1 MRHLILMAFAG
12 LALAGCNGGEDFSDA
27 TVPGCPLGAN
37 CDINPRGDSLIELQ
51 GPRVANLGY
60 QCGNS
65 NGYTRDEAYTPA
77 GANIEVPAFH
87 ALCPASSRSIEFY
100 IGSAIFEGNRVSLGS
115 YLLPQQLRKG
125 TYQLTLADLIE
136 SPRRTAVQEGDAGTA
151 SPVLNRS
158 ALLHA
163 LNQQGNDPDA
173 TIIIPGEQDL
183 PADSGDPNTIL
194 DAQPELAAENGFN
207 YSDFDEFKAA
217 WQRFIDRV
225 NTETPIE
232 GFANDTGA
240 YETRVV
246 EGNNRSRAGL
256 YTFEIAGE
264 CIIIGGCEFGGED
277 SSVVSFTLNA
287 LVLPDGDILGGGL
300 GVRASE
306 EGGNEVL
313 DYLGFKS
320 TAGLSDLLELQNQDD
335 DSLPVNLLNAD
346 INAGNSDAPA
356 SDTEAQISGRFLGSS
371 LYAGV
376 DIDGNSDFRL
386 DLPSASPALQ
396 QEEKGEMTGELLG
409 AQLTGD
415 PLPFRATKTG
425 FVQAQP
431 NISPDLIGDYT
442 IRLMRA
448 CVTESDFESGDCRQ
462 IPDATPDEEIEF
474 GEEVDSTLINCDAQG
489 NNCIIAGNYPE
500 TIGEVEISEER
511 PRIDENMVGEFC
523 LSINSEG
530 LITTGD
536 YGVCGIKHAV
546 GMITRTFSEPNSAN
560 VSIRLA
566 PGIDVREYAPHYNAT
581 IEGRID
587 LDDDDQC
594 GPLYRLSDSGFD
606 IGLRARWLEE
616 TFLPRIVLAGFGEEP
631 SDAELLQYN
640 SLRSGAV
647 QFFKGAPGD
656 QDCDPMEQTP

>member
-60 QCGNS
+60 RCGNS
-65 NGYTRDEAYTPA
+65 NGYTRDEAYTPD
-77 GANIEVPAFH
+77 GLNIEVPAFH

-136 SPRRTAVQEGDAGTA
+136 SPRRIAVQEGAVGTA

-163 LNQQGNDPDA
+163 LNQQGNDPEA
-173 TIIIPGEQDL
+173 KIIIPGEQDL

-217 WQRFIDRV
+217 WQGFIDRV
-225 NTETPIE
+225 NTETPID
-232 GFANDTGA
+232 GFANDTGT

-264 CIIIGGCEFGGED
+264 CIILEGCDFGGED
-277 SSVVSFTLNA
+277 GSTVSFTLNA

-306 EGGNEVL
+306 GGNEVL
-313 DYLGFKS
+313 DYLGFNS
-320 TAGLSDLLELQNQDD
+320 TAGLSDILELQNQGD
-335 DSLPVNLLNAD
+335 DSLSVNLLS
-346 INAGNSDAPA
+346 AGIGDAPA
-356 SDTEAQISGRFLGSS
+356 NNTDAQVSGRFLGAS

-376 DIDGNSDFRL
+376 DIDGNSDFKL
-386 DLPSASPALQ
+386 DFPSADTGL
-396 QEEKGEMTGELLG
+396 QEEDKGEITGELLD
-409 AQLTGD
+409 AQLTGN

-425 FVQAQP
+425 FVEAK
-431 NISPDLIGDYT
+431 PDIAAELAGDYT

-448 CVTESDFESGDCRQ
+448 CVNDDLGDDDDTGVCTD
-462 IPDATPDEEIEF
+462 IPDPNEDTDENEEI
-474 GEEVDSTLINCDAQG
+474 SNS
-489 NNCIIAGNYPE
+489 AGNYPE
-500 TIGEVEISEER
+500 AVGEETVTRER
-511 PRIDENMVGEFC
+511 VRTDENNIGEFC
-523 LSINSEG
+523 LRITSDG
-530 LITTGD
+530 LITTGA
-536 YGVCGIKHAV
+536 GGACGNTYKV
-546 GMITRTFSEPNSAN
+546 GLVTRSFSDPKSAN
-560 VSIRLA
+560 LSVRLA
-566 PGIDVREYAPHYNAT
+566 PGMDVRADTPHFNAT
-581 IEGRID
+581 IEGRVD
-587 LDDDDQC
+587 LTTAANNC
-594 GPLYRLSDSGFD
+594 GPLYRLSDENFD
-606 IGLRARWLEE
+606 IGLRARWVEE
-616 TFLPRIVLAGFGEEP
+616 TFLPRIVLADFGDEP
-631 SDAELLQYN
+631 SDPEARRFN

-647 QFFKGAPGD
+647 QFFKAGVPG
-656 QDCDPMEQTP
+656 CDPMAP

>member
-77 GANIEVPAFH
+77 GLDIEVPAFH

-100 IGSAIFEGNRVSLGS
+100 IGSAIFEGNRVSLGN

-151 SPVLNRS
+151 SPALNRS

-163 LNQQGNDPDA
+163 LNQQGNDPDVK
-173 TIIIPGEQDL
+173 IIIPGEQDL

-217 WQRFIDRV
+217 WQGFIDRV
-225 NTETPIE
+225 NTETPID

-246 EGNNRSRAGL
+246 QGNDRTRAGL

-264 CIIIGGCEFGGED
+264 CIILEGCDFGGD
-277 SSVVSFTLNA
+277 DGSTVSFTLNA

-300 GVRASE
+300 GVRASQ
-306 EGGNEVL
+306 GGNEVL

-335 DSLPVNLLNAD
+335 DSLIVDLLSAD
-346 INAGNSDAPA
+346 IGDAP
-356 SDTEAQISGRFLGSS
+356 DDNTDAQISGRFLGSS

-386 DLPSASPALQ
+386 DLPSASTALQ
-396 QEEKGEMTGELLG
+396 EEEKGEMTGELLD
-409 AQLTGD
+409 AQLTGS

-431 NISPDLIGDYT
+431 DTGLAGLAGNYT
-442 IRLMRA
+442 VRLMRA
-448 CVTESDFESGDCRQ
+448 CVDDDLGDDEDTDVCWNIVDPVPDTEVN
-462 IPDATPDEEIEF
+462 EEINN
-474 GEEVDSTLINCDAQG
+474 VDAG
-489 NNCIIAGNYPE
+489 YEGGNYPE
-500 TIGEVEISEER
+500 SIEGETVSRER
-511 PRIDENMVGEFC
+511 IRMDENGVGEFC
-523 LSINSEG
+523 LSING
-530 LITTGD
+530 DGIVTTGVA
-536 YGVCGIKHAV
+536 GACGATYKV
-546 GMITRTFSEPNSAN
+546 GMVTRTFSNPNSAN
-560 VSIRLA
+560 LSIRLA
-566 PGIDVREYAPHYNAT
+566 PGMDVRGDTPHYNTA
-581 IEGRID
+581 IEGRVD
-587 LDDDDQC
+587 LTAAADDC
-594 GPLYRLSDSGFD
+594 GPLYRLSDENFD
-606 IGLRARWLEE
+606 IGLRARWIDE
-616 TFLPRIVLAGFGEEP
+616 TFLPRIVLAGFGDEP
-631 SDAELLQYN
+631 SDPEIRRLNTLL
-640 SLRSGAV
+640 SGAV
-647 QFFKGAPGD
+647 QFFKGSPGD
-656 QDCDPMEQTP
+656 PVCDPMEQAP